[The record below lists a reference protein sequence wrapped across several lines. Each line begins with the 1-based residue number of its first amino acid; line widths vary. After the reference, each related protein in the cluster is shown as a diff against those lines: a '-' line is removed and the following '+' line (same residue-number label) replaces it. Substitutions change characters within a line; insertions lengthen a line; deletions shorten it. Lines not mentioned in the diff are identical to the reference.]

1 MPAHPHCPA
10 HTPAGAKEAFQ
21 RVITAAEMLADA
33 GKRRQYDAQ
42 LKASEQAAAAGSS
55 HADDG
60 LEVDSEGRLRVMM
73 ECPRCGDSHAAFY
86 CTNMAASRCVPR
98 WLGWSLLLC

>member
-1 MPAHPHCPA
+1 
-10 HTPAGAKEAFQ
+10 
-21 RVITAAEMLADA
+21 MLADA